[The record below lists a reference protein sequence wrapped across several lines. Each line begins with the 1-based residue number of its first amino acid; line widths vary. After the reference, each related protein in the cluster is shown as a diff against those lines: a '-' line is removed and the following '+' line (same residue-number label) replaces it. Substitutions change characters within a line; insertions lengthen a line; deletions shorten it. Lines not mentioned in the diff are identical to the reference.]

1 MEAVR
6 VVMSAMW
13 MQDSGSL
20 SSGNSKLLM
29 FFVGMVAAAL
39 SAQAIALIVMAVGA
53 AKARKRGLE
62 IAEEV
67 RAKIMPMIES
77 THGMVH
83 DLRPKMKVITD
94 NLMETSHI
102 VRSKAQEFDVT
113 AGDVNSRTRAQ
124 VARVDGMVTSVLN
137 TTSEITD
144 SLQRAVKVPVREFN
158 GLVKGLKAGIDV
170 LVGRSKGRSS
180 TEGVRNR
187 DTEW

>member
-1 MEAVR
+1 MEAIR

-13 MQDSGSL
+13 MQDAGSL

-29 FFVGMVAAAL
+29 FFVGMVAVAL
-39 SAQAIALIVMAVGA
+39 GAQAVALILMAVGA
-53 AKARKRGLE
+53 AKARKRVVE

-67 RAKIMPMIES
+67 RAKAMPLIES
-77 THGMVH
+77 SHEMLH
-83 DLRPKMKVITD
+83 DVRPKVKVITD
-94 NLMETSHI
+94 NLVETSHI

-144 SLQRAVKVPVREFN
+144 SLQKAMKVPVREFN
-158 GLVKGLKAGIDV
+158 GLVNGLKAGIDV
-170 LVGRSKGRSS
+170 LVGRSKGQAS
-180 TEGVRNR
+180 TDGGSNR